1 MYSREGIQPRLINQF
16 LRKNN
21 YGESICEVRLIDKN
35 HNVED

>member
-16 LRKNN
+16 LQKSN
-21 YGESICEVRLIDKN
+21 YGESIWEVRLIDKD